1 MAKMYGVLPS
11 DVKTRAT
18 TYDMLVTD
26 ALLSWEHEQYE
37 KAQGKSSTPNLSQ
50 EEMKAMIKNVK
61 TPKSN
66 KERT

>member
-26 ALLSWEHEQYE
+26 ALVFWEHEQYQ
-37 KAQGKSSTPNLSQ
+37 KSQGKVVTPKLSQ
-50 EEMKAMIKNVK
+50 EQMQAMVDNVK
-61 TPKSN
+61 KNKSI
-66 KERT
+66 